1 MKIAGIVL
9 LILDVIVI
17 VSSAVHGNFL
27 SSSNDV
33 FYSIGHYAFFAIP
46 LILGIILLVIGI
58 KKSKK

>member
-9 LILDVIVI
+9 IILDVII
-17 VSSAVHGNFL
+17 IITSAVRGNFL

-33 FYSIGHYAFFAIP
+33 FHSIGYYAFFAIP
-46 LILGIILLVIGI
+46 LIIGIILLVIGI